1 MPRIPILDLDDPR
14 LALYR
19 HLKATNETRGGE
31 TFIVEGEKL
40 VHRLLASR
48 FPTDSVLVT
57 DRYEGHH
64 APVVP
69 DDVPMFVIP
78 HDRIEALV
86 GYHFHRGVLACG
98 RRTAWPD
105 LAETIGSI
113 GPRGTIVACPTLDKP
128 DNLGAILRIA
138 DAFSVEAVL
147 LGRGCPDALSR
158 RVVRVSMGAALRLP
172 VEVPGDLI
180 VAVER
185 LRADHGFVVVA
196 TDADHADAEPIDRV
210 DRPDRLILLMGSEA
224 FGLGPE
230 WLELAD
236 RRVTIPMRAGADS
249 LNVAVAAGI
258 FLHHFARADLGGTS
272 PGQGSRTGNNL
283 GTR

>member
-1 MPRIPILDLDDPR
+1 MPRVFIDDLDDPR

-19 HLKATNETRGGE
+19 HLKATNETRGDDR
-31 TFIVEGEKL
+31 FVVEGEKL
-40 VHRLLASR
+40 VYRLLASR

-57 DRYEGHH
+57 DRYEAHH
-64 APVVP
+64 ASQIPEGVP
-69 DDVPMFVIP
+69 TFVIP

-98 RRTAWPD
+98 RRESWPD
-105 LAETIGSI
+105 LSETLREA
-113 GPRGTIVACPTLDKP
+113 GPRATVVVCPTLDKP

-138 DAFSVEAVL
+138 DAFGIVAVL
-147 LGRGCPDALSR
+147 TGPGCPDALSR

-172 VEVPGDLI
+172 VYVPDDLI
-180 VAVER
+180 ATVGL
-185 LRADHGFVVVA
+185 LRAEHGLEIIATVA
-196 TDADHADAEPIDRV
+196 ETDAEVLDRV
-210 DRPDRLILLMGSEA
+210 PRPDRLVLLLGSEA

-230 WLELAD
+230 WLALAD

-258 FLHHFARADLGGTS
+258 VLYHFTRVDL
-272 PGQGSRTGNNL
+272 
-283 GTR
+283 

>member
-1 MPRIPILDLDDPR
+1 MPRVPIDDLDDPR
-14 LALYR
+14 LAIYR

-31 TFIVEGEKL
+31 TFVVEGEKL
-40 VHRLLASR
+40 VHRLLSSR
-48 FPTDSVLVT
+48 FSVDSVLVT

-64 APVVP
+64 APKVP

-98 RRTAWPD
+98 RRLAWPE
-105 LAETIGSI
+105 LETILRGF
-113 GPRGTIVACPTLDKP
+113 GPRACLVVCPNLDKP

-138 DAFSVEAVL
+138 DAFGVDAVL
-147 LGRGCPDALSR
+147 IGEACPDPLSR

-172 VEVPGDLI
+172 VFVEGDLLGTLAR
-180 VAVER
+180 V
-185 LRADHGFVVVA
+185 RADHGFELIA
-196 TDADHADAEPIDRV
+196 ADAHPEAEPLDRV
-210 DRPDRLILLMGSEA
+210 PRPDRLALALGSEA
-224 FGLGPE
+224 FGLDAR
-230 WLELAD
+230 WLALAD

-258 FLHHFARADLGGTS
+258 LLHHFTRADLG
-272 PGQGSRTGNNL
+272 
-283 GTR
+283 